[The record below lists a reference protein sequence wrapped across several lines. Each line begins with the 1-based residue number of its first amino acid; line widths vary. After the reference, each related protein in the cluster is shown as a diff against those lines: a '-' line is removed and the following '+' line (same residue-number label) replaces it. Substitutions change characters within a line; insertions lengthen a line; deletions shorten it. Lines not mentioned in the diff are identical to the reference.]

1 MKNSSMFKRHIALP
15 QDHGSWVFILSPLLI
30 GLFAGGHFSPASINL
45 IIAAMGAFLL
55 RQPVSIAVKAYA
67 GRRSRTDLPAA
78 RFWMLIYGVIILL
91 ALAGL
96 VTEGFS
102 YILYLAVPGI
112 PVFIWHLYLVSKR
125 AERRQ
130 AGVEIL
136 ATGTLSLAAPA
147 AFWIGQGGYNPL
159 GWALWLL
166 TWLQSAASIVYAYLR
181 LQQREMPAKGEQ
193 AEGAVRTASVPGA
206 QVSEAERQSTDVEE
220 NGIWRMSKRALQYTS
235 FNLLLTFVLG
245 WTAWLPRWIFVP
257 FLVQWLETI
266 WGVSHP
272 ATGWKPTTIGIR
284 QSIVSTLFT
293 VLFIIFWR
301 L

>member
-1 MKNSSMFKRHIALP
+1 MKTSSLFERHIALP

-30 GLFAGGHFSPASINL
+30 GLFAGKHFYPASINL
-45 IIAAMGAFLL
+45 IVAAMGAFLL
-55 RQPVSIAVKAYA
+55 RQPLSIAVKAYA
-67 GRRSRTDLPAA
+67 GRRSRADLPAA
-78 RFWMLIYGVIILL
+78 RFWMLVYGVIILL
-91 ALAGL
+91 AVAGL
-96 VTEGFS
+96 VAEGFS

-147 AFWIGQGGYNPL
+147 AYWIGQGGYDPL

-181 LQQREMPAKGEQ
+181 LQQRELPQKGKQ
-193 AEGAVRTASVPGA
+193 AVGVEGSGVG
-206 QVSEAERQSTDVEE
+206 
-220 NGIWRMSKRALQYTS
+220 RMSKRALQYTS

-245 WTAWLPRWIFVP
+245 WSTWLPRWIFVP
-257 FLVQWLETI
+257 YLVQWLETI

-272 ATGWKPTTIGIR
+272 ATDWKPTAIGIR
-284 QSIVSTLFT
+284 QLIVSTLFT